1 MADAK
6 ITALN
11 ELAATPDDSD
21 ILPIVDGGTETK
33 KITVTNLLSD

>member
-1 MADAK
+1 MANAK

-11 ELAATPDDSD
+11 ELNATPDGADV
-21 ILPIVDGGTETK
+21 LPIVDGGTETK